1 MKFDREKTRKDIVIE
16 NTIFF
21 AVPVLFILLWQVA
34 GNLNLINGIII
45 PTPYKILEAFIS
57 LLTTGKWWNDFSA
70 SIRRV
75 LLGFFYG
82 TTAGIVIGVLSGL
95 FSKFNKAIDGIFS
108 ILRPIP
114 MIGLVPLMI
123 LWFGIGETS
132 KVIVI
137 SVGTFWSVLLNTQ
150 AGLAST
156 DRKLL
161 EVAQILE
168 KDNFTILRKI
178 VFPSALPQIFTG
190 VRIGVGNAWKSVVAA
205 EMLAATKGI
214 GHLIEYARELAQPAK
229 MFVGILTIGI
239 VGLLIDFLIRKLQ
252 KILIRWG

>member
-1 MKFDREKTRKDIVIE
+1 
-16 NTIFF
+16 
-21 AVPVLFILLWQVA
+21 
-34 GNLNLINGIII
+34 
-45 PTPYKILEAFIS
+45 
-57 LLTTGKWWNDFSA
+57 
-70 SIRRV
+70 
-75 LLGFFYG
+75 
-82 TTAGIVIGVLSGL
+82 
-95 FSKFNKAIDGIFS
+95 
-108 ILRPIP
+108 